1 MRPNPQST
9 RDDRYEDA
17 LKYLDKLFKD
27 IPEVSYFSV
36 IDVIGKS
43 YFSKEADGFSGEINF
58 LLLDKYKYADDI
70 NGDRKLI
77 TLNLKGIEAKKAG
90 GHFKYVA
97 KVERKDAISVLK
109 DYLHITVFTIT
120 IISAI
125 VSLILYWQDVKNNQ
139 KRIEELEK
147 EFQQL
152 KAQLRQSNNANPPN
166 ASLPLLKK
174 KG

>member
-1 MRPNPQST
+1 
-9 RDDRYEDA
+9 
-17 LKYLDKLFKD
+17 
-27 IPEVSYFSV
+27 
-36 IDVIGKS
+36 
-43 YFSKEADGFSGEINF
+43 
-58 LLLDKYKYADDI
+58 
-70 NGDRKLI
+70 
-77 TLNLKGIEAKKAG
+77 
-90 GHFKYVA
+90 
-97 KVERKDAISVLK
+97 
-109 DYLHITVFTIT
+109 
-120 IISAI
+120 